1 MRKYEKPK
9 VISAEEAAEIERK
22 VKQEKEIRRSL
33 KRDGMT
39 DEEIDDF
46 FKMVIDENEVDWM

>member
-1 MRKYEKPK
+1 MKKYEKPK
-9 VISAEEAAEIERK
+9 VISAEEAAEIEYKIR
-22 VKQEKEIRRSL
+22 QEKAIRRSL

-46 FKMVIDENEVDWM
+46 FKMIIDENEVDWM

>member
-1 MRKYEKPK
+1 MKKYEKPK
-9 VISAEEAAEIERK
+9 VISAEKAAEIEYKIR
-22 VKQEKEIRRSL
+22 QEKAIRRSL

-46 FKMVIDENEVDWM
+46 FKMIIDENEVDWM